1 MGRAGKKRKEGC
13 WPGMRG
19 GAGVYERAEDRGAS
33 ASGGEGPAMFLMTDE
48 WLQCLALPFPSMQTA
63 RSCGLLY
70 YRMAIAPA
78 PSRFLI
84 LGSLKCGPYK

>member
-1 MGRAGKKRKEGC
+1 MGRARKKREEGC
-13 WPGMRG
+13 WPGMWD

-48 WLQCLALPFPSMQTA
+48 RLQHLSLPFPSMQTA
-63 RSCGLLY
+63 KSCGLLHY
-70 YRMAIAPA
+70 GIAIAPV

-84 LGSLKCGPYK
+84 LGSVKCGPYK